1 MPTQLFASQ
10 PIYGR
15 NKEVYAHELLYR
27 SDNGFTA
34 LDIGDEAATTE
45 LVYNL
50 CTGIAEYVEHFK
62 QPVCINVS
70 AEFLLSKAF
79 LPIDPEFVIIEL
91 VERIS
96 PTPEFIRAV
105 RAWVNEGFRFA
116 LDDFEFQPEWKPL
129 LEMACMIKVDIE
141 QTTFSEASKRFREF
155 RHLDV
160 LWLAER
166 VEDKYTYDAYRN
178 LGFDLFQGF
187 YLAKP
192 QIVEGTKVPPGAIEF
207 TILIDKLFCDEPDID
222 EVTQALSADPM
233 LVVNLLRIA
242 NSPYYGSRR
251 KIETVKE
258 VIVMIGIEPLRKW
271 VLLITSL
278 RHSEAAQARI
288 VLTRAFMCAEMASES
303 MDPALK
309 NKAFLT
315 GLLSGCDIL
324 LGVDKQ
330 GFVNQVSISDQIR
343 QAILHHQGALGDL
356 LKAVE
361 QFEYNF
367 LMKNPVISEAEA
379 ISKYH
384 HSSYQVQTMFAA
396 MEA

>member
-1 MPTQLFASQ
+1 MQLFASQ

-15 NKEVYAHELLYR
+15 NKEIFAHELLYR
-27 SDNGFTA
+27 SDKGFTA

-45 LVYNL
+45 LVFNL

-62 QPVCINVS
+62 EPVCINVS

-91 VERIS
+91 VERIT
-96 PTPEFIRAV
+96 PTPEIVRAV

-116 LDDFEFQPEWKPL
+116 LDDFEFQPEWEPL
-129 LEMACMIKVDIE
+129 LELACMIKVDIE
-141 QTTFSEASKRFREF
+141 QTTFSRAAKLFKEF

-166 VEDKYTYDAYRN
+166 VEDEYTYDAYRN

-187 YLAKP
+187 YLARP
-192 QIVEGTKVPPGAIEF
+192 QIVEGTKVPPGAVEF
-207 TILIDKLFCDEPDID
+207 TMLIDKLFCDEPDIN
-222 EVTQALSADPM
+222 EVTEALSSDAM
-233 LVVNLLRIA
+233 LVVNLLRIV

-251 KIETVKE
+251 KIESVKE

-278 RHSEAAQARI
+278 RHTEAAQARI
-288 VLTRAFMCAEMASES
+288 VLTRAFMCAEMARES
-303 MDPALK
+303 KDSSLR

-324 LGVDKQ
+324 LGVNKED
-330 GFVNQVSISDQIR
+330 FVQQLSISEQISN
-343 QAILHHQGALGDL
+343 AILRYQGALGGL
-356 LKAVE
+356 LKEVE
-361 QFEYNF
+361 QFEYDF
-367 LMKNPVISEAEA
+367 SMKNTVANEAER
-379 ISKYH
+379 ISDFH
-384 HSSYQVQTMFAA
+384 HSSYQVQSMFAA